1 MKKWLS
7 VFVLAAFITFSA
19 GIANSQP
26 ALNGFAIF
34 PANPTTADNITA
46 KVTIGCGLNVYK
58 GNPYR
63 VSMVQNNITVR
74 LGEYRT
80 DILVGVCPP
89 TPDDEIDLGR
99 LPAGSYTLTVIS
111 AAFGTQSSVTL
122 VDNAPFTVT
131 TSRLRTQSPTIRL
144 IYDGSWWNPAGSG
157 SGLFFWQDQ
166 LNRTFAAWFTYSA
179 DGKPQWY
186 VFQPTWPTSS
196 ATGTVDL
203 IQTSRMPSFSIP
215 PPNPTTNNVVGTASL
230 DFTNFTTVD
239 KGVLTITLTGGTKQ
253 VINIQRLTR

>member
-1 MKKWLS
+1 MKEAIC
-7 VFVLAAFITFSA
+7 VFILATFIAFSA
-19 GIANSQP
+19 GKVKAQP
-26 ALNGFAIF
+26 APNGFAIF

-46 KVTIGCGLNVYK
+46 KVTVGCAKNVYTT
-58 GNPYR
+58 NPYR
-63 VSMVQNNITVR
+63 VSMAQNKITVR
-74 LGEYRT
+74 LGEYR
-80 DILVGVCPP
+80 DVIIGLCPP

-111 AAFGTQSSVTL
+111 AAFGTQASATL

-131 TSRLRTQSPTIRL
+131 TARLRTQSPTIRL
-144 IYDGSWWNPAGSG
+144 VYDGSWWNPADSG
-157 SGLFFWQDQ
+157 SGLFIWQDP
-166 LNRTFAAWFTYSA
+166 LYRTFAAWFTYSA
-179 DGKPQWY
+179 EGKPQWY
-186 VFQPTWPTSS
+186 VFQPTWPTST

-203 IQTSRMPSFSIP
+203 LQTTRMPSSSFP

-230 DFTNFTTVD
+230 DFTNFSAVD